1 MKVAIAM
8 LALGTAVMTG
18 VWTVGVAQLAWDD
31 LGHGAAG
38 LSLLLAATAF
48 GMIAAGAFLTRRPV
62 SYPGAEELC
71 GLGAPAA
78 GLRPSRDGV
87 AGPAL
92 AGTFVVGVA
101 AGSGYVLVSAAVQ
114 ASVPDELLG
123 RVMGIV
129 FLATVGAKPVGLL
142 LIGPLYLLVGAP
154 AMFVAGGIVCAVAGT
169 ASAMTVLSATR
180 AATAAVE

>member
-1 MKVAIAM
+1 M

-18 VWTVGVAQLAWDD
+18 VWTVGVAQLARDE

-38 LSLLLAATAF
+38 LSLLLAATAL
-48 GMIAAGAFLTRRPV
+48 GTISAGAFLTRRPL
-62 SYPGAEELC
+62 SYPVRKSCAVWALLLPGYALLAT
-71 GLGAPAA
+71 GSLA
-78 GLRPSRDGV
+78 
-87 AGPAL
+87 PAL

-101 AGSGYVLVSAAVQ
+101 AGSGFVLVSAAAQ
-114 ASVPDELLG
+114 QSVPDELLG

-154 AMFVAGGIVCAVAGT
+154 AMFVAGGVVCAVAGT
-169 ASAMTVLSATR
+169 LSAMTVLSATR
-180 AATAAVE
+180 AATALAIE